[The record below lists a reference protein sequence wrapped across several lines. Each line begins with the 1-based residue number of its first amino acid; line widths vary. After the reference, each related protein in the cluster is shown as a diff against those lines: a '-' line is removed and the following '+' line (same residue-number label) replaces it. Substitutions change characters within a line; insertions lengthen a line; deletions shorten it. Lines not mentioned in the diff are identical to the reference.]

1 VFSYVSMG
9 GSQLRADAAVLEAR
23 RLRAIGMVGQGASQ
37 AEVARQLNVSR
48 EAVRQWVDAY
58 VTGGAAA
65 LASRPRRKRGRI
77 PIDDVRKVVERA
89 GAAARR
95 LTTSRVREVILRTHG
110 VAYSASS
117 VRGIL
122 RRLGYAFTRD
132 RGWHRSDRSERR
144 LDSQRRHRGRAEG
157 RLRLKAG

>member
-9 GSQLRADAAVLEAR
+9 GSQSRDDAAVLEAR
-23 RLRAIGMVGQGASQ
+23 RLRAIGMVDQGASQ

-48 EAVRQWVDAY
+48 EAVRQWVHAY
-58 VTGGAAA
+58 KTGGAAA
-65 LASRPRRKRGRI
+65 LASRPRRKPGRV

-89 GAAARR
+89 DTGSRR
-95 LTTSRVREVILRTHG
+95 LTTSRVRAVILRAHG

-122 RRLGYAFTRD
+122 RRLGYAFTRGQ
-132 RGWHRSDRSERR
+132 GWHRLERA
-144 LDSQRRHRGRAEG
+144 SGRHNARADG
-157 RLRLKAG
+157 RLRLKAS